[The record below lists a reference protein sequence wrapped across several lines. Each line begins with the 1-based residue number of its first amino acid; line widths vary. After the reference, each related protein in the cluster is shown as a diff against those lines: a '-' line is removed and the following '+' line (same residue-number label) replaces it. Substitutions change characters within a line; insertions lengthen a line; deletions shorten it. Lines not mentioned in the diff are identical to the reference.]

1 MPRPRTVY
9 RGKRKYSWIITLA
22 AMLVVIAI
30 ALAVWLFY
38 YLQRFIVYDKDGLR
52 LDLSAQRE
60 EILHPGAAEPTAPP
74 AVQHVDV
81 EIVVDQR
88 DYSDIRTGAGRNLRP
103 IHGVFVPAKDVTEN
117 TLKYYSENMG
127 DFDALVLELK
137 GADGFLRWHS
147 GVAQADSF
155 ALNGTLELAELLAPL
170 KEQGVYLI
178 AQISALADSA
188 MAQRNAPIALKNAVT
203 GQPFSAAD
211 GTSYLDPYNDSTRA
225 YLLALLT
232 ELQGMGFDEVM
243 LSGVSCPDSDAVRF
257 SMQMTKTPDSVTAVS
272 SFALW
277 LREQADPLG
286 LRLSALIGSDA
297 LHSDGGAAGQN
308 PVLFF
313 KAFDRVA
320 VATDFDGFAADVAA
334 LETALGTRSS
344 TRIVAVT
351 EDYTP
356 ELESYIIRGAG
367 AASPAHHLS
376 ELRIPPPKTQ
386 GAAEAADIVDS
397 PNSIERKE
405 GISVPSLQSPHARI
419 SLAAWVCLLR
429 SNRLLN
435 CVFSC
440 AITVYGWFPIAMG
453 RAGGRR

>member
-170 KEQGVYLI
+170 KEQGVHLV
-178 AQISALADSA
+178 AQISALSDSA
-188 MAQRNAPIALKNAVT
+188 MAQRNAPVALKSAVS
-203 GQPFSAAD
+203 GQPLVDAS
-211 GTSYLDPYNDSTRA
+211 GSGWLDPYSDEVRQ
-225 YLLALLT
+225 YLLALML
-232 ELQGMGFDEVM
+232 ELKDMGFDEV
-243 LSGVSCPDSDAVRF
+243 LLTGVECPDSDALAF
-257 SMQMTKTPDSVTAVS
+257 SKTMTQTPDSVTAVS

-277 LREQADPLG
+277 LRERADALG
-286 LRLSALIGSDA
+286 LTISAVIRHDA
-297 LHSDGGAAGQN
+297 LVSETGTARGQN

-320 VATDFDGFAADVAA
+320 VEPDFDSFSADITA
-334 LETALGTRSS
+334 LETALGGHSDS
-344 TRIVAVT
+344 RIVAIA
-351 EDYTP
+351 ENYTP
-356 ELESYIIRGAG
+356 DTASYIV
-367 AASPAHHLS
+367 
-376 ELRIPPPKTQ
+376 K
-386 GAAEAADIVDS
+386 
-397 PNSIERKE
+397 
-405 GISVPSLQSPHARI
+405 
-419 SLAAWVCLLR
+419 
-429 SNRLLN
+429 
-435 CVFSC
+435 
-440 AITVYGWFPIAMG
+440 
-453 RAGGRR
+453 